1 MVRHCST
8 GDVVQA
14 MLCAEVHGWVSL
26 ISGKPL
32 RKVLRSMV
40 ESSLSMKEYNT
51 ASSLRATRFHQQ
63 AVGSLLGD
71 PAHIHGTDG
80 CHDVEEKSLLF
91 DGQANF
97 DEMVVSVFLENHELA
112 WKLAEKLHNFGK
124 IFEGSIWPYVC
135 SFYRGMSAFA
145 MLHLSRNRHIRKT
158 AKLCMNHLRKGKKK
172 SPLNLSHQ
180 SYMLEAE
187 YAVFRRKYDKAEKFY
202 SLAIVHA
209 VGVTHEHA
217 LACERLGSY
226 YDFREDHS
234 KAYAQIR
241 EAYTLYSKWGS
252 RPKCDLL
259 RKRYPHLN
267 DKKLSSPSQLRELH
281 WRS

>member
-1 MVRHCST
+1 
-8 GDVVQA
+8 

-124 IFEGSIWPYVC
+124 IFEGSIWPYIC
-135 SFYRGMSAFA
+135 SFYRGMSAF
-145 MLHLSRNRHIRKT
+145 
-158 AKLCMNHLRKGKKK
+158 GK
-172 SPLNLSHQ
+172 
-180 SYMLEAE
+180 
-187 YAVFRRKYDKAEKFY
+187 F
-202 SLAIVHA
+202 
-209 VGVTHEHA
+209 
-217 LACERLGSY
+217 
-226 YDFREDHS
+226 
-234 KAYAQIR
+234 
-241 EAYTLYSKWGS
+241 
-252 RPKCDLL
+252 
-259 RKRYPHLN
+259 
-267 DKKLSSPSQLRELH
+267 
-281 WRS
+281 